1 VRSLSAGPGDL
12 VAALTPAPGPGAGAA
27 FTDLVVESLR
37 SGAALFPLDRRLAPQ
52 ERARLLAQARPTF
65 VIDGDP
71 GGPRRVDAGEPV
83 RPDVAVVMA
92 TSGSTGNPKLVELTR
107 PAVDSAV
114 DASLAALE
122 AGPSD
127 RWLCCLP
134 LSHMGGLL
142 SVLRALRHNSRPMVH
157 ATFDAAAVM
166 ADGEGAFVALVPTM
180 LRRLLRLGCDLGR
193 FGLLLLGGAPVPPSL
208 AAEAT
213 AAGGRIVQ
221 TYGLTES
228 CGGVVYDGSPLAG
241 VGVRISG
248 KSEGD
253 GEGEVELG
261 GPTLMAGYRLDPRAT
276 AARFTADGWLRTG
289 DVGELG
295 AEGRLRIHGRHDEVV
310 ITGGEKV
317 WPAEVEGALS
327 GHPQVASVE
336 VRGIDD
342 PEWGRR
348 VVAYVVPVDPAE
360 PPTLESL
367 RAFASETV
375 ARYKAP
381 AELVLVET
389 SEREPRVSV
398 MPSPEQAPVR

>member
-1 VRSLSAGPGDL
+1 LLRSLSAGPGDL
-12 VAALTPAPGPGAGAA
+12 VATLTPAPGPGAGAA

-37 SGAALFPLDRRLAPQ
+37 SGAALFPLDRRLAPD

-65 VIDGDP
+65 FIDDDP
-71 GGPRRVDAGEPV
+71 SGPHRMAAGEPV
-83 RPDVAVVMA
+83 RSDVALVMA

-122 AGPSD
+122 ARPSD

-134 LSHMGGLL
+134 VSHMGGLL
-142 SVLRALRHNSRPMVH
+142 SVLRALRYNARPTVH
-157 ATFDAAAVM
+157 PTFDSEAVV
-166 ADGEGAFVALVPTM
+166 ADGDGACVALVPTM
-180 LRRLLRLGCDLGR
+180 LTRLLRHGCDLGR
-193 FGLLLLGGAPVPPSL
+193 FRLLLLGGAPLPAWL

-213 AAGGRIVQ
+213 GAGGRIVQ

-248 KSEGD
+248 
-253 GEGEVELG
+253 EGEVELG

-276 AARFTADGWLRTG
+276 AAGLTADGWLKTG

-295 AEGRLRIHGRHDEVV
+295 AEGRLRVHGRHDEVV

-342 PEWGRR
+342 AEWGRR
-348 VVAYVVPVDPAE
+348 VVAYVVPADPAE

-381 AELVLVET
+381 AELVLVEP
-389 SEREPRVSV
+389 SEREPRVSA
-398 MPSPEQAPVR
+398 MPSPEQAPAR